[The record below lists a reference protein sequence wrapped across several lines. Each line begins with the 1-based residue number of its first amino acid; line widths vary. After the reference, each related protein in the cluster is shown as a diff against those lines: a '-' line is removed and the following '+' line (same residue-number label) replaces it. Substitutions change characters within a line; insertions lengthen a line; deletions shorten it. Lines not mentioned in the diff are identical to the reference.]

1 MGNTTDQWGHYN
13 DIIFLSDP
21 QNVYIV
27 YEKESTSSTM
37 ISLIDPDTLEI
48 QKTWELGK
56 NKKSYGRIFIF
67 DQVVYATE
75 HFHTSP
81 TKIILAYNLITSKLI
96 NDERIFKEFPNVGG
110 YGNSLHFNFHRNE
123 LWEIQG
129 EKFTRYEVKFVE

>member
-1 MGNTTDQWGHYN
+1 M
-13 DIIFLSDP
+13 
-21 QNVYIV
+21 

-75 HFHTSP
+75 HYYTSP
-81 TKIILAYNLITSKLI
+81 TKIILAYNLVTSKLL
-96 NDERIFKEFPNVGG
+96 NDERIFKEFPNVGRNG
-110 YGNSLHFNFHRNE
+110 CSLHFNFHRNE
-123 LWEIQG
+123 LWEIQLNA
-129 EKFTRYEVKFVE
+129 FTRYEVKFVE

>member
-1 MGNTTDQWGHYN
+1 MDNTTDQCGGYN

-75 HFHTSP
+75 H
-81 TKIILAYNLITSKLI
+81 YN
-96 NDERIFKEFPNVGG
+96 
-110 YGNSLHFNFHRNE
+110 
-123 LWEIQG
+123 
-129 EKFTRYEVKFVE
+129 